1 MSWVDSL
8 LNRPVATAAV
18 LGHSVLAQVREV
30 QDKVQDEV
38 QDEVQLDGLSKQNAL
53 ICDSSLGNENN

>member
-38 QDEVQLDGLSKQNAL
+38 QLDGLSKQNAL